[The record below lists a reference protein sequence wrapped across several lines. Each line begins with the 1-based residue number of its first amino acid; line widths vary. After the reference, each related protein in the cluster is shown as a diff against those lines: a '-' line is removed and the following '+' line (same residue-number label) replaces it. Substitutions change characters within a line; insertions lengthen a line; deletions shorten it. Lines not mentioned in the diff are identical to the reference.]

1 MFLRRV
7 LPFSS
12 NKDCLIIWIAKR
24 MAQRTQ
30 RSMLIKTE
38 HEHKLKCTVD
48 SCKSATRQ
56 VQKMEFTSVNAHI
69 QCLHRT
75 SLCNEQFLLVRSMA
89 ARPGFDPLQEK
100 RTFLL
105 AYASIQS
112 PIERVPGVVTPGVK
126 GGRGVILTI
135 HLNVVSRSRTNMATP
150 LSDECLHGVQ
160 RNSSYFQTFATTT
173 TTPTY
178 RQSWLLWRIF

>member
-1 MFLRRV
+1 
-7 LPFSS
+7 
-12 NKDCLIIWIAKR
+12 
-24 MAQRTQ
+24 
-30 RSMLIKTE
+30 
-38 HEHKLKCTVD
+38 
-48 SCKSATRQ
+48 
-56 VQKMEFTSVNAHI
+56 MEFTSVNAHI

-89 ARPGFDPLQEK
+89 GRPGFDPLQGK

-112 PIERVPGVVTPGVK
+112 PIEMVPGVVTLGVK

-135 HLNVVSRSRTNMATP
+135 HLNVVSRSRMNMATP

-173 TTPTY
+173 TTATY
-178 RQSWLLWRIF
+178 RQSWILWRIFCHLLKTFSTYVNDSLSKGRPVARKYMFLIRQISGSPSNSRECRVKCVQKMRDT